1 MLEKVIGK
9 AGERVRAEDL
19 IGIQRGIR
27 KSEIPAV
34 VDIPGAGTERRAQDL
49 PERDGGRGGE
59 KELFFPVQGLARGA
73 RSLFGFRPEKETESR
88 RGCGQNEKYN
98 RHKRKRQAESEKR
111 EIDQLKTGKK
121 RAHAKEIDN
130 AAVKFPA
137 VQKYISRAQRQE
149 KQGRRKSQNTDH
161 DPDDSR
167 HMGKLLVF

>member
-73 RSLFGFRPEKETESR
+73 RSLSAFDM
-88 RGCGQNEKYN
+88 
-98 RHKRKRQAESEKR
+98 RKRPRAAEAAARTKNTTVISENGRPRAKN
-111 EIDQLKTGKK
+111 GK
-121 RAHAKEIDN
+121 
-130 AAVKFPA
+130 
-137 VQKYISRAQRQE
+137 
-149 KQGRRKSQNTDH
+149 
-161 DPDDSR
+161 
-167 HMGKLLVF
+167 